1 MNLCEVIARIEKQ
14 RERAENLL
22 EFQQMDPSVV
32 VHKNIHSQI
41 YLSNIFVPPSIDT
54 NLFSYRLKQLYEEKL
69 ISAISISGNINRI
82 LIGVYYN
89 MLMSSHGTLCSCIRC

>member
-41 YLSNIFVPPSIDT
+41 YPPNFFVPPSIDT

-82 LIGVYYN
+82 SIGVFYN
-89 MLMSSHGTLCSCIRC
+89 MLMSSHGTLCGCIRC